1 MNLHY
6 LYCIL
11 AFSVGLLAGFQ
22 GIYNRY
28 KKDSLGALGTLP
40 GVAYLLTRGLVPAI
54 VFIVAYAAG
63 LIESQLLV
71 WSLGF
76 GLGAETVLRT
86 KFYLGEAQKPGGK
99 IEITRG
105 LADLL

>member
-1 MNLHY
+1 MNWYY

-28 KKDSLGALGTLP
+28 KKDSLDALRTLP
-40 GVAYLLTRGLVPAI
+40 GTAYLLSRGFVPAA
-54 VFIVAYAAG
+54 VFIIAYATG
-63 LIESQLLV
+63 LIQNQLPV

-76 GLGAETVLRT
+76 GLGAETALRT
-86 KFYLGEAQKPGGK
+86 KFYLGERKNRVETSK
-99 IEITRG
+99 R
-105 LADLL
+105 